1 MESCMFCL
9 EETTAEN
16 VVNRMEFKKFLS
28 VACECT
34 IYTHTNC
41 WVQYILHKGHIECP
55 ICHKVF
61 TNQYQAPPRQQEE
74 VLQVN
79 PVSLV
84 VVNGEYGYI
93 YRRDN
98 TYSTR
103 ERGCVFGCILFSIIL
118 FILLM
123 HYR

>member
-1 MESCMFCL
+1 MFCL

-74 VLQVN
+74 VVQVN

-84 VVNGEYGYI
+84 VVNGYMQRSETPYI
-93 YRRDN
+93 
-98 TYSTR
+98 TR
-103 ERGCVFGCILFSIIL
+103 ERKCVFGTLLFSIII
-118 FILLM
+118 FMILIY
-123 HYR
+123 YR